1 MNKPFEDLDS
11 QLETLE
17 SHNTLIKPRHKIR
30 AKKLLIEKNYF
41 NLINSYEDLFLQNKD
56 AVYANNTGTTIRK
69 RYFNRTKI
77 FDFLKVYNFDLKIA
91 SLLFFDIHNIE
102 IELRT
107 KVAHYFCDY
116 KTKQGSYTD
125 LFYQNQQNYSDSCF
139 LAENSRYVIS
149 KTNIVTFTSGNI
161 AVSSDSIS
169 MTGDFTG
176 SFFDSYS
183 MQLQGVKITVLKRK
197 QPADYHQ
204 LLLGL
209 NRKYNQEGSNWNY
222 SLRNTGRKFN
232 FKQDLS
238 QIGNRNYHIRCKIS
252 RLSYSDYAKLT
263 HKYISKYTN
272 PPLWVV
278 INTLTLGELNHTFSA
293 LPEAVKI
300 QIMTEMSVLTNLDEF
315 EDILKILLKNRN
327 FVYHHDMISFFKVNI
342 SGDRNLLLY
351 DALIQLEK
359 FNNFESLRYKLKLH
373 LFFLQNRIRLKNFIN
388 VNYKERIGYLSK

>member
-11 QLETLE
+11 QLETLQ
-17 SHNTLIKPRHKIR
+17 SHNTLIKSRHKLR

-41 NLINSYEDLFLQNKD
+41 NLINAYEDLFLQNKD
-56 AVYANNTGTTIRK
+56 DVYDNSDNTIHK
-69 RYFNRTKI
+69 RYFNRTQI

-107 KVAHYFCDY
+107 KLAHYFCDY
-116 KTKQGSYTD
+116 KTRQGDYTD
-125 LFYQNQQNYSDSCF
+125 LFYQNQQNYSADCF

-161 AVSSDSIS
+161 SVNSDSIS

-176 SFFDSYS
+176 SFFDSYA
-183 MQLQGVKITVLKRK
+183 MQLQGVKLNVSRDK
-197 QPADYHQ
+197 QPADYQQ

-209 NRKYNQEGSNWNY
+209 NTKYNKTGCTWNY
-222 SLRNTGRKFN
+222 SLRDTRKKFD
-232 FKQDLS
+232 FKQHLS
-238 QIGNRNYHIRCKIS
+238 QIGNRNYHISCKIS

-263 HKYISKYTN
+263 HRYISKYTN

-278 INTLTLGELNHTFSA
+278 INTLTLGELNHTFSS

-300 QIMTEMSVLTNLDEF
+300 QIMTEMSVVTNLDEF

-327 FVYHHDMISFFKVNI
+327 FVYHHDMISFFKVNV

-373 LFFLQNRIRLKNFIN
+373 LFFFQNRIRLKNFIN